1 MTKVITAID
10 NFFLRSNITQIIK
23 PIGRDILYAEGIEE
37 FISVHRD
44 IEMVIISQKMYKGNL
59 SYLVGLAREN
69 MNIDF
74 IVIIEKNDNDFMN
87 IQKNIYFMSFEKF
100 KEENKGENT
109 MQNLMDV
116 TNNLEKNQSLEIAN
130 DQTTFLETTLGKVIN
145 TGLDIGLKSV
155 LPNLI

>member
-109 MQNLMDV
+109 MQNIMDV